1 MLSARSRH
9 TAQFPKP
16 AVRSKCYDFA
26 ESLADHYLL
35 MERGEFVTRGEGKG
49 MAAQGVKE
57 ALVVLAAGVASG
69 LLEPRVRL
77 TYCAPPGCR

>member
-1 MLSARSRH
+1 
-9 TAQFPKP
+9 
-16 AVRSKCYDFA
+16 
-26 ESLADHYLL
+26 